1 MKQTAIGAS
10 IRECREKAGLTQAQ
24 LAETV
29 GVTAKAVSK
38 WETGAGLPD
47 ISLLEPLSAALSLS
61 MTELFSGE
69 TMKNNNRA
77 ANMMKTRFY
86 VCPVCGNIVHSVGEL
101 AVSCCGIPLPPL
113 EAEEADEAHR
123 LSVMPV
129 EDEWFVESVHPMT
142 KDHFLSF
149 VALAQSDRVTVVKW
163 YPEGAAEA
171 RLPRRGRGVLYVY
184 CNKHGLQKQRL

>member
-1 MKQTAIGAS
+1 MKQTAIGAG

-24 LAETV
+24 LAQAV

-77 ANMMKTRFY
+77 ANMLKTKFY

-101 AVSCCGIPLPPL
+101 AVSCCGITLPPL
-113 EAEEADEAHR
+113 EAEEADEEHR

-129 EDEWFVESVHPMT
+129 EDEWFVESIHPMT

-149 VALAQSDRVTVVKW
+149 VALVQSDRVTLVKW

-171 RLPRRGRGVLYVY
+171 RFPRRGRGVLYAY
-184 CNKHGLQKQRL
+184 CNKHGLLKRRL